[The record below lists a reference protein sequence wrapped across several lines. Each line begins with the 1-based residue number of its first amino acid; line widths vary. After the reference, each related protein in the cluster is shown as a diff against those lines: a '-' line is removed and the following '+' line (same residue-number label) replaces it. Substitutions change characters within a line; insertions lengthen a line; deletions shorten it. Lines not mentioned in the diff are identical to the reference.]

1 MRDIEQARLA
11 PDGPV
16 FFNNPGILDRHLPAT
31 EWNHLCAE
39 LAMDLEERG
48 AFQGSGGLAHFLA
61 SWADTT
67 CGGNAACLAGP
78 DLGGRIMVEL
88 THVRVKEGSQ

>member
-16 FFNNPGILDRHLPAT
+16 LPQNPGILDRHLPAT
-31 EWNHLCAE
+31 EWNHLGAK
-39 LAMDLEERG
+39 LAMDVKQRGPLER
-48 AFQGSGGLAHFLA
+48 SGGLAHPPA
-61 SWADTT
+61 SWVNTM
-67 CGGNAACLAGP
+67 CGGRAAFTAGP

-88 THVRVKEGSQ
+88 MNVRVKGGS

>member
-16 FFNNPGILDRHLPAT
+16 LLQNPGILDRHLPAT
-31 EWNHLCAE
+31 EWDHLGAK
-39 LAMDLEERG
+39 LPMDVEERG
-48 AFQGSGGLAHFLA
+48 PLQGSGGLAHTLG
-61 SWADTT
+61 SRPKTMR
-67 CGGNAACLAGP
+67 GSHAAFTAGP

-88 THVRVKEGSQ
+88 MNVRVKGGS